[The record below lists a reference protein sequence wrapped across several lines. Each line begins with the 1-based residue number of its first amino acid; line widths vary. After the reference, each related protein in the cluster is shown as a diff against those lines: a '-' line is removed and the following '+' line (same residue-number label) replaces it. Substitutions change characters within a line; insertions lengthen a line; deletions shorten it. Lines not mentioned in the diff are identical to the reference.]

1 MSTDQLLQTPSY
13 EDSLYNRK
21 VHCRS
26 SLDTFI
32 IPNRTRFP
40 SSKPKVPE
48 ELEFPLAE
56 TLLSKSE
63 EMEKPFEPGPRTSS
77 QYALIPAPVPDA
89 PLVRQGNSSAT
100 NSRLPA
106 GYDGPIDSIDQSSG
120 TSTTWSTISPRV
132 FTDSS
137 AASDHR
143 ETSEFVKAYNSLATQ
158 HGLPMLVMQ
167 PKVDSRGK

>member
-1 MSTDQLLQTPSY
+1 M
-13 EDSLYNRK
+13 
-21 VHCRS
+21 
-26 SLDTFI
+26 
-32 IPNRTRFP
+32 RFP

-48 ELEFPLAE
+48 EFEFPFAK

-77 QYALIPAPVPDA
+77 QYALIPVPVLGA
-89 PLVRQGNSSAT
+89 PLVRQGKSSGT
-100 NSRLPA
+100 DSRLPA
-106 GYDGPIDSIDQSSG
+106 GYDGPIDSIDKSSG

-132 FTDSS
+132 CTDSS
-137 AASDHR
+137 AVSDQR

-167 PKVDSRGK
+167 PKVESRGK